1 MLYLSHKAV
10 HHNFQPAPRHK
21 GVYANVKLAPF
32 PSSKGTSEDELKPMW
47 ARNMRNSWHG
57 AEHAFH
63 GTEGNVEDL
72 YRRYCETLLAVDEST
87 QRMLDYLRETG
98 QLDSTL
104 IIYMGDN
111 GHLWGEQGLI
121 DKRTA
126 YEPSIR
132 VPLLM
137 HCPDLLPKGRVV
149 SEMAANI
156 DIAPTVLEAAGVKV
170 NRPMHGRSLLP
181 LAKGDPV
188 ESWRTKLLYEYFW
201 ERWAPSTPTLH
212 ALVTPRWKYVRAYGL
227 WDVAELYDLQTDPHE
242 LHNLA
247 TAPEHRQRMLAMD
260 QRLFELLAETGG
272 DCLPLR
278 RGWNGTARE
287 ERSPKGSDWAP
298 FPQSMTA
305 NPKP

>member
-1 MLYLSHKAV
+1 
-10 HHNFQPAPRHK
+10 
-21 GVYANVKLAPF
+21 
-32 PSSKGTSEDELKPMW
+32 MW

-63 GTEGNVEDL
+63 GTEGSVEDL

-87 QRMLDYLRETG
+87 QRMLDFLRETG

-126 YEPSIR
+126 YEASIR

-137 HCPDLLPKGRVV
+137 HCPELLPKGRVV
-149 SEMAANI
+149 NEIAANI
-156 DIAPTVLEAAGVKV
+156 DIAPTVLAAAGVKV
-170 NRPMHGRSLLP
+170 ERPLHGRSLLP
-181 LAKGDPV
+181 LAKGDAV
-188 ESWRTKLLYEYFW
+188 ENWRTELLYEYFW

-212 ALVTPRWKYVRAYGL
+212 ALVTPRWKYIRAYGL

-242 LHNLA
+242 LRNLA
-247 TAPEHRQRMLAMD
+247 AQPEHRQRMLAMD
-260 QRLFELLAETGG
+260 KRLFEHLAETDGES
-272 DCLPLR
+272 LPLH
-278 RGWNGTARE
+278 RGWNGSAKE
-287 ERSPKGSDWAP
+287 ERSPAGSEWAP
-298 FPQSMTA
+298 FPKSMIGLQLSR
-305 NPKP
+305 P